1 MSKLGNGIKV
11 LDLHSHLLVYAARL
25 LHDCISDGA
34 QSAHASIIC
43 HKQSA
48 VAKGIVIKESIR
60 RQRFHADRLT
70 GYGGGFH
77 ASLLMMIGTFTG
89 LDTGIQI
96 GIAYVN
102 GIRVVQLVA
111 IHTTFTLPHGLG

>member
-1 MSKLGNGIKV
+1 MNSPVVTNCREIFLTDCVRIFE
-11 LDLHSHLLVYAARL
+11 SHRFIRKRNI
-25 LHDCISDGA
+25 HD
-34 QSAHASIIC
+34 ASIIC

-48 VAKGIVIKESIR
+48 VAKGIVKKESIR
-60 RQRFHADRLT
+60 QQRFHADRLT
-70 GYGGGFH
+70 GCGGGFH
-77 ASLLMMIGTFTG
+77 DSLLMMLGTFTG